1 MKTAFIAALLTTATF
16 PIYAG
21 FMDGN
26 ELLASL
32 NGTVS
37 EKWFATGY
45 IVGIADGAERAKKLG
60 IKGESCFSLP
70 KVTSTQV
77 ADVVRL
83 WLEKNPAS
91 RHFLASGQVS
101 AALAESFSCKP

>member
-16 PIYAG
+16 PIHAA
-21 FMDGN
+21 FMNGN
-26 ELLASL
+26 DLLENL

-37 EKWFATGY
+37 EKWYATGY

-60 IKGESCFSLP
+60 IKGEWCFSLP

-91 RHFLASGQVS
+91 RHHLASGQVS
-101 AALAESFSCKP
+101 SALAESYPCKP